1 MKISRIYEESKKPV
15 LSCEFFAPKTV
26 TGFQNLYKV
35 FNRLKEISPGFFSV
49 TYGAGG
55 STARPTLDLVSKI
68 QDEYGVTAMPHL
80 TCVNHS
86 KKYLEEYI
94 YTIRQ
99 RGIENILALRG
110 DMPGGGKFVPHPDG
124 LNYASEVVELAGKF
138 EHFSVGVAGHPEGH
152 PDSISI
158 EEDLLNLKKKLDAGA
173 NFVITQFFFNNDYY
187 FKFVESAKAIG
198 IDKPIIPG
206 VIPFVNSEL
215 VMRFAKMNHT
225 KIPVELHSKMLE
237 AGSDK
242 DKSTTLGV
250 EQATAQCTELL
261 ESGVPGIHFYTLN
274 NSKPSIAVIKELD
287 L

>member
-1 MKISRIYEESKKPV
+1 MKISQIYEESKKPV
-15 LSCEFFAPKTV
+15 LSCEFFAPKTE
-26 TGFQNLYKV
+26 TGFQKLYKA
-35 FNRLKEISPGFFSV
+35 FDRLKEISPGFYSV

-86 KKYLEEYI
+86 KNYLEEYI
-94 YTIRQ
+94 DTIRK

-110 DMPGGGKFVPHPDG
+110 DMPGGRKFIPHPDG
-124 LNYASEVVELAGKF
+124 FDYASEVVALVGKF

-158 EEDLLNLKKKLDAGA
+158 EEDILNLKKKLDAGA
-173 NFVITQFFFNNDYY
+173 DFVITQFFFNNDYY
-187 FKFVESAKAIG
+187 FNLVESARAIG
-198 IDKPIIPG
+198 IDRPIIPG

-225 KIPVELHSKMLE
+225 KIPGELHSKMLE

-242 DKSTTLGV
+242 DKSTAIGV

-261 ESGVPGIHFYTLN
+261 KSGVPGIHFYTLN
-274 NSKPSIAVIKELD
+274 NSNPTLAVIRELD